1 MKEEGKLIISREE
14 IDFLN
19 QAVGS
24 LDFAEAKL
32 EEAYKKNN
40 PNQFNAVK
48 KFIIKINKR
57 VSDIL

>member
-1 MKEEGKLIISREE
+1 MKEEGKLIVSRED
-14 IDFLN
+14 IDLLN
-19 QAVGS
+19 QAIES
-24 LDFAEAKL
+24 LDFAETKL

-57 VSDIL
+57 VSEIL